1 MKKSNFLCVCLSLFL
16 LPFCLNAQNI
26 TWEKLNG
33 PSGGTGEVYQG
44 KDGYLIL
51 KSEYNRLY
59 RSNNGGQSWDLLP
72 PVPSSPFGVWIVVGA
87 DRNLYTGHVNK
98 LYQSVDNGLSW
109 TLLNDNI
116 SNRTIFAL
124 PGGELLVGSSSGQIK
139 RSVDNGQTWAVV
151 ANDVENSGGFAY
163 NPFNGDVYTWDESPS
178 IGEISK
184 LWRSSDQGQTWQTV
198 LEGLELDPF
207 QVAFSPNGAVFVSV
221 SGYLWRSLDNG
232 ATWTIVDDFNSSGDI
247 FITVTSTGRLF
258 ASEWPFIS
266 TYSDDNGNTWHPL
279 TDEIGNN
286 FTYFSNNI
294 EGSIFSY
301 RVSGSVYVTED
312 DGASWQFASNNILN
326 SRIREVVHLD
336 AERILAFTRDGLF
349 YSNDSGASWELIWD
363 KIISENLFD
372 IADYLQPAAPDG
384 SWYIW
389 DGNEQI
395 VRLTNEGQTH
405 EYLQIPGLAGPG
417 SFKGLWCS
425 PVSPLVF
432 CSTQTGFYSS
442 ADAGQTWTLQSADFI
457 PLSVITLPDGN
468 LLTFDTEAV
477 YRSTDNGQTWEII
490 SNLGFWN
497 ARAYTGS
504 NGLLYGTIFEPS
516 IFVSPDG
523 GLTWD
528 SIGINSEGPVLDLA
542 VNNQG
547 HIFLYDFSENI
558 IRRSVDGGLTFNLIQ
573 GPGIGT
579 YYYSGNAMSIDP
591 SQHLYLTLEGDG
603 IYRSTEP
610 TSSLKLLTGSVW
622 SDVDLDCAYLQ
633 PDTLMPGQLVKLSG
647 ANETAYGYSNAL
659 GNYLAPVASGDYQI
673 SVVQPSDY
681 WLSCNATILVP
692 DNPQTGIV
700 EAADIGIRALTIC
713 PLATV
718 SVSTP
723 FLRRCFE
730 STVYV
735 RYENVGTLPV
745 SNAYLTITL
754 DDFLEFNGASLPVS
768 TQNGQTFTFLL
779 GDLAIGASG
788 NLTMSVTPS
797 CDAALG
803 NIHCIEAHIF
813 PDELCPE
820 PTTPHIVTSATCLGD
835 SVLFR
840 IDNIGTADMTSPLSW
855 FVAHPND
862 VNSPVLTAVAE
873 GTFLLDAEATF
884 TITLASGSG
893 GFDFYAQQAPEYPFN
908 VLSNTVVRG
917 CKTEPGGDQLTIFN
931 QDEAGPFTDVLC
943 QPNIGAYDPNDKQGM
958 PAGLTEKGY
967 IKHEQQLT
975 YLIRFQNTG
984 TDTAMNVSVRD
995 TLPGSLDPAT
1005 VQFLN
1010 SSHPCEMRILTNGS
1024 LLFIFD
1030 HIMLPDSNVNEAAS
1044 HGFVQFSVRQT
1055 PDNPTG
1061 SVISNKAGIY
1071 FDFNEPVITNA
1082 TLHTVGIPE
1091 VVITDTEE
1099 PLPGETKMQANPNPF
1114 MESFTVNLSSAI
1126 SDQSLHVSLMDSN
1139 GRIVAKK
1146 AFSGHAVNIPRD
1158 NLPQGVYHFL
1168 IVNENG
1174 HRIGNGTVVAQ

>member
-1 MKKSNFLCVCLSLFL
+1 MFCALSVLFSA
-16 LPFCLNAQNI
+16 FLNAQNI

-33 PSGGTGEVYQG
+33 PSGGTGQVYQG

-98 LYQSVDNGLSW
+98 LYQSLDNGLSW

-124 PGGELLVGSSSGQIK
+124 PGGELLVGTSGGQIK

-151 ANDVENSGGFAY
+151 ANDVENSGGFAH

-207 QVAFSPNGAVFVSV
+207 QVAFAPNGAVFVSV
-221 SGYLWRSLDNG
+221 SGYLWRSFDNG

-349 YSNDSGASWELIWD
+349 YSNNSGDSWELIWD
-363 KIISENLFD
+363 KINSENTFF
-372 IADYLQPAAPDG
+372 IEDYMLATSLDG

-395 VRLTNEGQTH
+395 VKFTNEGQTH
-405 EYLQIPGLAGPG
+405 ELLQVPGLAGIA
-417 SFKGLWCS
+417 SFNGLWS
-425 PVSPLVF
+425 SLVSPHVY
-432 CSTQTGFYSS
+432 CSTITGFYSS
-442 ADAGQTWTLQSADFI
+442 ADGGQTWTLQSADFI
-457 PLSVITLPDGN
+457 PKSIVPLPDGN
-468 LLTFDTEAV
+468 LLNFDFDGI
-477 YRSTDNGQTWEII
+477 YRSTDHGQNWMLI
-490 SNLGFWN
+490 SNIGFWN
-497 ARAYTGS
+497 AKGYPGS
-504 NGLLYGTIFEPS
+504 DGQLYGTSFEPTVS
-516 IFVSPDG
+516 TSPDG
-523 GLTWD
+523 GLTWT
-528 SIGINSEGPVLDLA
+528 SFHVNIENPVLDLA
-542 VNNQG
+542 VNNLG
-547 HIFLYDFSENI
+547 HIFLYNFDNNTVY
-558 IRRSVDGGLTFNLIQ
+558 RSVDGGLTFNDIG
-573 GPGIGT
+573 GPTGFS
-579 YYYSGNAMSIDP
+579 YYYTGHALTIGA
-591 SQHLYLTLEGDG
+591 SQHLYLTQEGDG

-622 SDVDLDCAYLQ
+622 SDMDLDCAYLQ

-647 ANETAYGYSNAL
+647 ANETFYGYSNAL
-659 GNYLAPVASGDYQI
+659 GNYLAPVASGDYQV

-681 WLSCNATILVP
+681 WLSCNAAILVP
-692 DNPQTGIV
+692 DDTQTGIV
-700 EAADIGIRALTIC
+700 ETVDIGIRALTLC

-730 STVYV
+730 STVYA

-745 SNAYLTITL
+745 SDAYLTITL

-788 NLTMSVTPS
+788 SLTITVTPS

-803 NIHCIEAHIF
+803 DIHCIEAHIF
-813 PDELCPE
+813 PNELCPE
-820 PTTPHIVTSATCLGD
+820 PITPHIVTSATCLGD

-840 IDNIGTADMTSPLSW
+840 IDNIGAADMTGPRSW

-862 VNSPVLTAVAE
+862 VNSPTIAAVAE
-873 GTFLLDAEATF
+873 GTFLLDAGATF
-884 TITLASGSG
+884 TRTVASGSG
-893 GFDFYAQQAPEYPFN
+893 GFDFYARQAPEYPFN

-917 CKTEPGGDQLTIFN
+917 CETEPGGDQLTIFN

-943 QPNIGAYDPNDKQGM
+943 QPNIGAYDPNDKQGL

-967 IKHEQQLT
+967 IEHEQQLT

-1044 HGFVQFSVRQT
+1044 HGFVQFSVKQN

-1061 SVISNKAGIY
+1061 SVIRNKAGIY

-1099 PLPGETKMQANPNPF
+1099 PLPGETKTQAIPNPF
-1114 MESFTVNLSSAI
+1114 TESFTVNLTSAL
-1126 SDQSLHVSLMDSN
+1126 SNQSLHVSLMDSN

-1146 AFSGHAVNIPRD
+1146 AFSGHAVNIPRG
-1158 NLPQGVYHFL
+1158 NLPRGVYHFL
-1168 IVNENG
+1168 VVNENG
-1174 HRIGNGTVVAQ
+1174 ERIGNGTVVAQ